1 MRWNGFI
8 GRIGSTMS
16 LLILGG
22 LACGLAAQQPAVLK
36 IGTVGPL
43 APGGKGNTAEATLKD
58 FVRDESK
65 LTAEVVRQDSWQKLA
80 DGLADKSIQVG
91 IFSGSEFVW
100 ALDRRATIKPM
111 VLAVQGPRYPVVYV
125 IVAKTDSAKSMTDLK
140 GKAIA
145 IPEGMRYLRLFVEQQ
160 AQKAGQPADAFF
172 SKIVTPEF
180 REEAID
186 EVVDG
191 KLAAAVV
198 DGGALET
205 YKRRNQ
211 ARFAKIRELVHSEKL
226 IPVIIAYADGS
237 IDDATRQ
244 QFQDGMINANKGDR
258 GKHLLGTFK
267 LSSFDVPPA
276 DFSDIAKQTLRAFP
290 LPKDGN

>member
-1 MRWNGFI
+1 MHSNGFI
-8 GRIGSTMS
+8 GRVGNTMS

-43 APGGKGNTAEATLKD
+43 APGGKGVTAENTLKD
-58 FVRDESK
+58 FVRDDSN
-65 LTAEVVRQDSWQKLA
+65 LTAEILRQDTWQKLA
-80 DGLADKSIQVG
+80 DGLADKSLQVG

-100 ALDRRATIKPM
+100 AQERRATIKPM
-111 VLAVQGPRYPVVYV
+111 VLAVQGPKYPVVYV
-125 IVAKTDSAKSMTDLK
+125 VVAKTDSAKSMSDLK

-145 IPEGMRYLRLFVEQQ
+145 IPEGMKYLRLFAEQQ

-180 REEAID
+180 SEEAID

-205 YKRRNQ
+205 FKRRKK
-211 ARFAKIRELVHSEKL
+211 ARFDKIKELVHSEKL

-244 QFQDGMINANKGDR
+244 QFQGGMINAHQKDR
-258 GKHLLGTFK
+258 GKALLGIFK
-267 LSSFDVPPA
+267 LSIFEVPPA
-276 DFSDIAKQTLRAFP
+276 DFSDIAKQTLRVFP
-290 LPKDGN
+290 APKDGN